1 MSNNS
6 SMFVPV
12 GQNIFDLN
20 SITNIEYVIK
30 NIQVYVKNNPNGIV
44 ITNEEYQQLINYIFS
59 YQHKLRNEEIPKY
72 VLVGKNMF
80 NTDMITHVMYNNGQ
94 VLVFINNN
102 PNGMPISKDEYQLLI
117 KYLLAG

>member
-1 MSNNS
+1 MSNNL

-59 YQHKLRNEEIPKY
+59 HQHKLRNEEIPKY

-80 NTDMITHVMYNNGQ
+80 NTDTITHVMYNNGQ